1 MKFKCFEMPDVQSL
15 VWKMQEGDEGD
26 ALWGATV
33 QGCIKKSMAVVERGW
48 GRALRRPIF
57 GILWVESEGLENGGQ
72 GIDVLAGEDLDAP
85 EGGALVADVAARALP
100 DESSS
105 FAGAVHGRTKRAG
118 WRAAMLVM
126 RR

>member
-1 MKFKCFEMPDVQSL
+1 M
-15 VWKMQEGDEGD
+15 
-26 ALWGATV
+26 
-33 QGCIKKSMAVVERGW
+33 
-48 GRALRRPIF
+48 RRPIF

-105 FAGAVHGRTKRAG
+105 FAGAGQGAHEEGRVAGGEGGAWWGSGRRRRAWSSPATPLALG
-118 WRAAMLVM
+118 TEKSVSLGMCS
-126 RR
+126 